1 MSEELVLQER
11 RGPVTVLT
19 MNRPDKHNALNGAM
33 RCAFLG
39 AINAASDDAAVRVVV
54 ITGAGAR
61 SFVSGADVAEMASR
75 TATEQR
81 RVMAGPSIYEAVW
94 RLTKPV
100 VAAINGYCFGG
111 GLELALACD
120 IRVASSTA
128 RFGQPEIALGLI
140 PGGGATQRLPRVIGT
155 GAAAR
160 LILTGDPIDAAEA
173 HRLGL
178 VEEVVAPDELM
189 SRTMAIAERIATR
202 SPVALAAAK
211 DALRTSLSAP
221 LEAGLRAEAALFQ
234 LCFASADAAEGMRAF
249 ADKRPPSF
257 TGR

>member
-11 RGPVTVLT
+11 RGAVAVLT
-19 MNRPDKHNALNGAM
+19 MNRPDKHNALNGAL

-39 AINAASDDAAVRVVV
+39 ALDRASGDADVRVVV

-61 SFVSGADVAEMASR
+61 SFVSGADVSEMASR
-75 TATEQR
+75 TPTEQR
-81 RVMAGPSIYEAVW
+81 RVMSGPSIYEAVW

-120 IRVASSTA
+120 IRIASSTA

-140 PGGGATQRLPRVIGT
+140 PGGGATQRLPRVIGS

-173 HRLGL
+173 HRMGL
-178 VEEVVAPDELM
+178 VEEVAAPDELR
-189 SRTMAIAERIATR
+189 SRAMAIAERIASR

-211 DALRTSLSAP
+211 EALRTSLSAP

-234 LCFASADAAEGMRAF
+234 LCFASADASEGMRAF
-249 ADKRPPSF
+249 AEKRPPSF